1 MNKKTKKNL
10 ERYKYA
16 ILASVAVVLIGGI
29 SVVAANVS
37 LKQLIA
43 DKAGEIL
50 GNNLSEQMAEEPED
64 ISLGAI
70 PTPDIYNKMYFHDG
84 FIAKSGIH
92 IDLQQ
97 IATTTAANPA
107 AAGYWCNNTN
117 QVLLVNSNWHL
128 DVETANGLWGSN
140 WTVGTTTK
148 SGDNSLTATSTATL
162 MASTAIAASATGFYD
177 RDTRTALGT
186 YYDGGGNATT
196 TPFLLDKNV
205 CIVVYSDHGS
215 ATSSDSYLSS
225 GGFTTFV
232 GGFHADVEIR

>member
-1 MNKKTKKNL
+1 MNKKQKAKIRKSVIGTVIGAVIGVLFVGVLVVGAQGGSFWDKVAQ
-10 ERYKYA
+10 YA
-16 ILASVAVVLIGGI
+16 GLG
-29 SVVAANVS
+29 
-37 LKQLIA
+37 IA
-43 DKAGEIL
+43 DKITFPDNSDET
-50 GNNLSEQMAEEPED
+50 
-64 ISLGAI
+64 LGAV
-70 PTPDIYNKMYFHDG
+70 PTPDVYNKMYFHDG

-117 QVLLVNSNWHL
+117 QKLLVNSNWHL
-128 DVETANGLWGSN
+128 DIETANGLWGSN

-148 SGDNSLTATSTATL
+148 SGDNSLTSTSTATL
-162 MASTAIAASATGFYD
+162 MPSTAIAASATGFYD
-177 RDTRTALGT
+177 RDTRTVLGT

-205 CIVVYSDHGS
+205 CLVVYSDHGG